1 MMTKVADAI
10 VIGGGIVG
18 CSTAYNLAKL
28 GCKKVVLIE
37 EKYLASGATGRCGA
51 GARMQWGSEPNC
63 VLSRDSIKMFETLE
77 EELGYNDSI
86 EFKQNGYVLLAY
98 NEKMVEQFHKNLKLQ
113 NKLGIPSRWV
123 TPEEIKELVPLINT
137 EGLLGGTYCEKDGH
151 CNPFKTTDAY
161 AQAAKRL
168 GVEIL
173 TYTKVTNLLKAGD
186 RIKGVETTAGVI
198 EAPLVISCA
207 GAYTRQ
213 LGQMV
218 GVDIPVH
225 PERHQIL
232 VTEPVE
238 PAMGPMVMSFYHG
251 IYCQQVPHGGFLMG
265 LGDPNEVKDFNIT
278 STWQFMQE
286 MAEKITFILPKLKEL
301 RVVRQWAGLYDL
313 TPDKTQIL
321 GAVPEVPGFFV
332 ACGFS
337 GHGFM
342 IAPIVGKLMAEVML
356 GMETDYPIDMYGIKR
371 FESGDLYIEPSVV

>member
-1 MMTKVADAI
+1 MTKTAEAV

-18 CSTAYNLAKL
+18 VSTAYNLAKL

-51 GARMQWGSEPNC
+51 GVRMQWGTEPNC
-63 VLSRDSIKMFETLE
+63 VLSRDSIQMLENLE

-86 EFKQNGYVLLAY
+86 EFKQSGYLLLAY
-98 NEKMVEQFHKNLKLQ
+98 NEKMVEQFHKNLGLQ
-113 NKLGIPSRWV
+113 HRLGIPSRWV
-123 TPEEIKELVPLINT
+123 TPEEAKELVPHLNLK
-137 EGLLGGTYCEKDGH
+137 GLLGATYCEKDGH

-168 GVEIL
+168 GVEIM
-173 TYTKVTNLLKAGD
+173 TYTKVTNLLKKGD
-186 RIKGVETTAGVI
+186 RINGVETTSGTI

-207 GAYTRQ
+207 GSYTKQ

-218 GVDIPVH
+218 GVDLPIT

-238 PAMGPMVMSFYHG
+238 PTMGPMLMSFYHG

-265 LGDPNEVKDFNIT
+265 LGDPNEIKDFNID
-278 STWQFMQE
+278 SSWQFMQE
-286 MAEKITFILPKLKEL
+286 MAAKITFMLPILKEL

-332 ACGFS
+332 AAGFS

-342 IAPIVGKLMAEVML
+342 IAPVVGKLMAEVML
-356 GMETDYPIDMYGIKR
+356 GMEPDYPIDMYGVKR
-371 FESGDLYIEPSVV
+371 FASGDLYVEPSVV